1 MKIYT
6 KTGDKGETGLI
17 GGKRIPKSD
26 PRIISY
32 GLIDELN
39 SNVGLTISLLNLK
52 NNNLFSDL
60 IDLLIKI
67 QNDLFAIGS
76 DLADPTYPMENKY
89 KIPRTDEKMVLYLE
103 SEIDKFEKEV
113 VPITFFI
120 LPGGSIESSILH
132 VSRSI
137 ARRTETAVTAL
148 SKSQT
153 INPAILIYLNRLS
166 DLLFVAARLVNK
178 RIGVED
184 VAWKSL
190 PRR

>member
-17 GGKRIPKSD
+17 GGKRVPKSD
-26 PRIISY
+26 LRIISY

-39 SNVGLTISLLNLK
+39 SNVGLTISLLNIK
-52 NNNLFSDL
+52 NNHLFSDL
-60 IDLLIKI
+60 NDLLIKI

-76 DLADPTYPMENKY
+76 DLADPTYPMENEY
-89 KIPRTDEKMVLYLE
+89 KIPRTDEKMVSYLE
-103 SEIDKFEKEV
+103 SVIDRFEKEL

-120 LPGGSIESSILH
+120 LPGGSIESSFLH
-132 VSRSI
+132 ISRSI
-137 ARRTETAVTAL
+137 ARRTETAVTTL

-153 INPAILIYLNRLS
+153 INPVIQIYLNRLS

-178 RIGVED
+178 RIGIED
-184 VAWKSL
+184 VAWKSP
-190 PRR
+190 PRH